1 MEAEVTHRMEMLE
14 RKLLRIEGVQHVES
28 FTDEEIAIDTNMGFL
43 LLAGEGLHITQLNLD
58 AGTLVVEGY
67 LNGIQYREAGSRQ
80 GRRGKRILNRLLR

>member
-1 MEAEVTHRMEMLE
+1 E